1 MRHTMQI
8 FRSTMALCLAQLLCW
23 QMCLAQADPW
33 ARINVIADRSKKVA
47 VKILSGKTVN
57 GKLIAWTSDSLTVTQ
72 RNDKSV
78 QLAKSDVTQVLLV
91 TGKSRGEKAGWA
103 FLIGGGVGGAVLAG
117 AMRSEGS
124 PAGFFLAGLL
134 WFGGVAAGIAAL
146 LPAHKELIYTAAPP
160 AKP

>member
-1 MRHTMQI
+1 MKSVKNAI
-8 FRSTMALCLAQLLCW
+8 VLLMTVLLSW
-23 QMCLAQADPW
+23 QMCLAQLDPW
-33 ARINVIADRSKKVA
+33 ERINGIAEGKKVA
-47 VKILSGKTVN
+47 VKILSGETVN
-57 GKLIAWTSDSLTVTQ
+57 GKMVAWTPDSLTVTQ
-72 RNDKSV
+72 RNDKTV

-103 FLIGGGVGGAVLAG
+103 FLIGGGVGGAVLAA

-124 PAGFFLAGLL
+124 AAGFFLAGLL

-146 LPAHKELIYTAAPP
+146 FPAHKELIYSATPA

>member
-1 MRHTMQI
+1 MQ
-8 FRSTMALCLAQLLCW
+8 FFKSTMALCLTQLLCW
-23 QMCLAQADPW
+23 QMCLAQVDPW
-33 ARINVIADRSKKVA
+33 ERINVIAEGKKVA

-57 GKLIAWTSDSLTVTQ
+57 GKMVAWTPDSLTVTQ
-72 RNDKSV
+72 RNDKAV

-103 FLIGGGVGGAVLAG
+103 FLIGGGVGGAVLAA

-124 PAGFFLAGLL
+124 AAGFFLAGLL

-146 LPAHKELIYTAAPP
+146 FPAHKELIYSATPA

>member
-1 MRHTMQI
+1 MSQRMQ
-8 FRSTMALCLAQLLCW
+8 FFKSTMALCLTQLLCW
-23 QMCLAQADPW
+23 QMCLAQVDPW
-33 ARINVIADRSKKVA
+33 ERINVIAEDKKVA

-57 GKLIAWTSDSLTVTQ
+57 GKMVAWTPDSLTVTQ
-72 RNDKSV
+72 RNDKTV

-103 FLIGGGVGGAVLAG
+103 FLIGGGVGGAVLAA

-124 PAGFFLAGLL
+124 AAGFFLAGLL

-146 LPAHKELIYTAAPP
+146 FPAHKELIYSATPA

>member
-8 FRSTMALCLAQLLCW
+8 IKSTLALCLAQVLCW

-33 ARINVIADRSKKVA
+33 ERINVIADGSKMVA

-57 GKLIAWTSDSLTVTQ
+57 GKLIAWTPDSLTVTQ

-78 QLAKSDVTQVLLV
+78 QLAKSDITQVLLV
-91 TGKSRGEKAGWA
+91 AGKSRAEKAGWA
-103 FLIGGGVGGAVLAG
+103 FLIGGGVGGAVLGA

-124 PAGFFLAGLL
+124 AAGFFLAGLL

-146 LPAHKELIYTAAPP
+146 FPAHKELIYSAAPA

>member
-1 MRHTMQI
+1 MKSVKNAI
-8 FRSTMALCLAQLLCW
+8 VLLMTVLLSW
-23 QMCLAQADPW
+23 QMCLAQVDPW
-33 ARINVIADRSKKVA
+33 ERINVVAEGRKVA

-57 GKLIAWTSDSLTVTQ
+57 GKLIAWTPDSLTVTQ

-78 QLAKSDVTQVLLV
+78 QLAKSDITQVLLV

-103 FLIGGGVGGAVLAG
+103 FLIGGGVGGAVLGA

-124 PAGFFLAGLL
+124 AAGFFLAGLL

-146 LPAHKELIYTAAPP
+146 FPPHKEVIYSATP
-160 AKP
+160 AVKP

>member
-1 MRHTMQI
+1 MKSVKNAI
-8 FRSTMALCLAQLLCW
+8 VLLMTVLLSW
-23 QMCLAQADPW
+23 QMCLAQLDPW
-33 ARINVIADRSKKVA
+33 ERINGIAEGKKVA
-47 VKILSGKTVN
+47 VKILSGETVN
-57 GKLIAWTSDSLTVTQ
+57 GKMVAWTPDSLTVTQ
-72 RNDKSV
+72 RSDKTV

-103 FLIGGGVGGAVLAG
+103 FLIGGGVGGAVLAA

-124 PAGFFLAGLL
+124 AAGFFLAGLL

-146 LPAHKELIYTAAPP
+146 FPAHKELIYSATPA